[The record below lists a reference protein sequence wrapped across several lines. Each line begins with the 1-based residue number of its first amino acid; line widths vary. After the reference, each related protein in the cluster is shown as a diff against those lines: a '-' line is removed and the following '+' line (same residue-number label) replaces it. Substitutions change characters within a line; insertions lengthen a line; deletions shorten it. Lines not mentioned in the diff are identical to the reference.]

1 MIIKVPIYVEIEKID
16 NPSMLP
22 NYVATVSDVFVIT
35 LRKENYQHRLQ
46 IRKLHERVTG
56 VIGNFKI
63 INKEKAIEI
72 LRTTK

>member
-1 MIIKVPIYVEIEKID
+1 
-16 NPSMLP
+16 MLP
-22 NYVATVSDVFVIT
+22 NYVATLSDVFVIT
-35 LRKENYQHRLQ
+35 LRKENFQHRPQ
-46 IRKLHERVTG
+46 IRKLHESVTG